1 MRDKDELSNI
11 PPMVPDRDDVDSYMT
26 SKRAQGREIVRPT
39 HQASSARGSSW
50 PVRIMLLLLTLAAGA
65 GGYGAYYF
73 YDIYQTD
80 LRQANLRISDLETR
94 LNVVNQS
101 TEESD
106 NSLMEDINKT
116 IEQYDLLWANW
127 RNNNRQFEEIQ
138 SEIARLKMVNEG
150 QDETTAN
157 NSQQLAQ
164 NSEAVNDVSAR
175 LNNFGTELDTL
186 EQSLSS
192 LDANVGE
199 LEGMRNDLNAIRQS
213 MNSGDDT
220 LLGLAGRID
229 YMEQSMESVNAHRL
243 QINESLYRLQENI
256 ESLQQ
261 QVGSGL

>member
-1 MRDKDELSNI
+1 
-11 PPMVPDRDDVDSYMT
+11 
-26 SKRAQGREIVRPT
+26 
-39 HQASSARGSSW
+39 
-50 PVRIMLLLLTLAAGA
+50 
-65 GGYGAYYF
+65 
-73 YDIYQTD
+73 
-80 LRQANLRISDLETR
+80 
-94 LNVVNQS
+94 
-101 TEESD
+101 
-106 NSLMEDINKT
+106 MEDINKT

-164 NSEAVNDVSAR
+164 NSQAVNDVSAR
-175 LNNFGTELDTL
+175 LNSVSSELDTL
-186 EQSLSS
+186 DQSLSS

-243 QINESLYRLQENI
+243 QINESLYRLQENL

-261 QVGSGL
+261 QIGSGL